1 MSKFMVG
8 ALCGLVVGLLI
19 APEKG
24 EDLRNDLADTADKWK
39 SRLNKLAGRAET
51 NLDDLRALLER
62 DVDGLSEDL
71 KHRILTILDD
81 ATDMAYSPKSHL
93 SNGVVL

>member
-8 ALCGLVVGLLI
+8 ALCGFVVGLLI

-24 EDLRNDLADTADKWK
+24 EDLRNDLVDTADKWK

-81 ATDMAYSPKSHL
+81 ATDMAYSPKNHL